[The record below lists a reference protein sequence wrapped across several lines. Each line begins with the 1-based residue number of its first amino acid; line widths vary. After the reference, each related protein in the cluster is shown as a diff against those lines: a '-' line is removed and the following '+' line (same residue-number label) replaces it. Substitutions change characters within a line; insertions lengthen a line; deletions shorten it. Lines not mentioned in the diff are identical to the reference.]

1 VAVTMIAI
9 AWSSKQRKERN
20 LHGGIP
26 VLVSGIAFLC
36 APRPNPTLTTAR
48 AERVVARPCVASLRA
63 CRAFGGAT
71 SCARRALRCLCRA
84 GSLSLHGQPE
94 GAARVASLGGGLW
107 SLYRIAACGLH
118 LHFPAAAAAGKWRGQ
133 PHAGRGCMRQ

>member
-1 VAVTMIAI
+1 VPVAVTMIAI

-48 AERVVARPCVASLRA
+48 AEQVVARPCVASLRA
-63 CRAFGGAT
+63 CRAFGGAP

-84 GSLSLHGQPE
+84 GSLSLHGEPE
-94 GAARVASLGGGLW
+94 GAPGWRRSGL
-107 SLYRIAACGLH
+107 ACGVL
-118 LHFPAAAAAGKWRGQ
+118 
-133 PHAGRGCMRQ
+133 PHAFGTSISGCRWQ